1 MVSKPVTSRSI
12 WRSASLISL
21 AVACGSSTPT
31 PQPQPQ
37 PPVQHV
43 LAPADLVIVNADIF
57 APHHHKRAIAIKG
70 SRIVAYDQEVDT
82 YIGKATRVLDA
93 GKRSII
99 VGLTDAHC
107 HLYGLGADLD
117 NVSVRNLA
125 SEVEVAKVI
134 ADAAKSR
141 PPPRPKGGNEKDT
154 GGEAEWLLGRGW
166 DQNKWAGQQFP
177 TKASLDA
184 VVSDRPVMLRR
195 IDGHAAW
202 VNSKALAAAG
212 ITKAT
217 KDPAGGKIIRDAKGE
232 PTGVFVDNAMDLID
246 AKIPSAS
253 PETRERRIL
262 AAAKIATELGFTGV
276 HEMGIERETAEVYT
290 KLAAS
295 GRLPLHV
302 YAYLGGDPKTAEQ
315 LRTQHPAP
323 ATGRFV
329 MRGVKYFADGA
340 LGSRGARLYDPYDDD
355 KANRGLWVTEPLA
368 LTAAVDAAV
377 AGGWDVAIHAIGDA
391 GIGSVLDAYAAA
403 RAKSPNARLRVEH
416 VQVIAKQD
424 IPRMVATKAIAS
436 MQPTHATSDMPWAEA
451 RVGKERIRG
460 AYAWRTMILEKI
472 PLAFGSDFPVEE
484 VNPLLGIHAAV
495 TRTAPDGQPAGGWY
509 PDQKLSLD
517 EAVAA
522 FTTGAAFAVGDD
534 APEAAN
540 ITVFDGPLTPADL
553 LKRKAVMTIVD
564 GTIVFEAP
572 GAVPAAAPG
581 TFERKEP
588 QGF

>member
-1 MVSKPVTSRSI
+1 
-12 WRSASLISL
+12 
-21 AVACGSSTPT
+21 
-31 PQPQPQ
+31 
-37 PPVQHV
+37 VQHV
-43 LAPADLVIVNADIF
+43 LAPADLVIQKADIF
-57 APHHHKRAIAIKG
+57 APHHHRRAIAIKG
-70 SRIVAYDQEVDT
+70 SRIVAYDDDVLA
-82 YIGKATRVLDA
+82 YVGPSTRVLDA
-93 GKRSII
+93 GGRSIVI
-99 VGLTDAHC
+99 GLTDAHC

-125 SEVEVAKVI
+125 SEADVAKTI
-134 ADAAKSR
+134 AEAAKTR
-141 PPPRPKGGNEKDT
+141 PATD
-154 GGEAEWLLGRGW
+154 WLLGRGW
-166 DQNKWAGQQFP
+166 DQNKWPGQQFP

-184 VVSDRPVMLRR
+184 VISDRPVMLRR

-212 ITKAT
+212 ITKKT
-217 KDPAGGKIIRDAKGE
+217 KDPAGGKILRDAKGA
-232 PTGVFVDNAMDLID
+232 PTGVLVDNAMDLID

-253 PETRERRIL
+253 AETRERRIL

-276 HEMGIERETAEVYT
+276 HEMGIEPETAAVYT

-295 GRLPLHV
+295 GGLPLHV
-302 YAYLGGDPKTAEQ
+302 HAYLGGDPKTAEQ

-329 MRGVKYFADGA
+329 MQGVKFFADGA
-340 LGSRGARLYDPYDDD
+340 LGSRGARLYEPYDDD
-355 KANRGLWVTEPLA
+355 KANRGLWVTEPAA

-403 RAKSPNARLRVEH
+403 RAKSPAARLRVEH
-416 VQVIAKQD
+416 VQVIAPEDVQ
-424 IPRMVATKAIAS
+424 RMIDTKSIAS

-460 AYAWRTMILEKI
+460 AYAWRTMILNKI
-472 PLAFGSDFPVEE
+472 PLTFGSDFPVEE
-484 VNPLLGIHAAV
+484 VNPLLGLHAAV
-495 TRTAPDGQPAGGWY
+495 TRTSPDGQPAGGWY

-534 APEAAN
+534 ATDAAN
-540 ITVFDGPLTPADL
+540 ITVFDGPLTPTDL
-553 LKRKAVMTIVD
+553 LSRKVVMTIVD
-564 GTIVFEAP
+564 GQIVFEVPQAMKRIP
-572 GAVPAAAPG
+572 VGQEFSEGA
-581 TFERKEP
+581 